1 MPYAEEQDDDD
12 NDYWDDRGP
21 DDDADDLE
29 TEPTIDCPYCGR
41 EMLEVCVQCPACGMF
56 LSKEDLGRGKHPRWI
71 TLAIILSLAAV
82 TTWFL
87 FP

>member
-1 MPYAEEQDDDD
+1 MSHAEDQDDDD
-12 NDYWDDRGP
+12 WDAP
-21 DDDADDLE
+21 DFDEENEDLE
-29 TEPTIDCPYCGR
+29 TEPTVDCPYCGR
-41 EMLEVCVQCPACGMF
+41 EILELCVQCPGCGMY
-56 LSKEDLGRGKHPRWI
+56 LSKEDPGREKHPWWI

>member
-12 NDYWDDRGP
+12 WDDRGDWDS
-21 DDDADDLE
+21 DDDTDDVE
-29 TEPTIDCPYCGR
+29 TEPTIDCPYCGH
-41 EMLEVCVQCPACGMF
+41 EMLEVCVQCSSCGMF
-56 LSKEDLGRGKHPRWI
+56 LSKEDFGRGKHPWWI
-71 TLAIILSLAAV
+71 TLAIILSLVAA